1 MGRLLAVRGLSN
13 LVPIAVLFHLI
24 CSFGFPTLFQ
34 LSNASQMSP
43 KHKKTTYN
51 CYHTKVESSYDIIIP
66 FPFKTIPILLWIV
79 FPITVKICKTENKF
93 REQLLLP
100 SMNYHYREQSL
111 LLTRDLEKK
120 KVPIERNWGRS
131 SAWFSSWSRRRLL
144 DLRPAPPGRSAV
156 HVRPWMSAWL
166 RAGGQQR
173 WAAVRRCCC
182 CAALLCL
189 RLLPPIALLNSQT

>member
-79 FPITVKICKTENKF
+79 FPITVKICKT
-93 REQLLLP
+93 
-100 SMNYHYREQSL
+100 
-111 LLTRDLEKK
+111 
-120 KVPIERNWGRS
+120 IERNWGRS

-166 RAGGQQR
+166 RACGLQR
-173 WAAVRRCCC
+173 WAAIRRCCC
-182 CAALLCL
+182 RAALLRL